1 MGILEISYLTF
12 WWVLLAWLLTKFGL
26 ITSLGFSKIQ
36 ISALFSLKVLVGI
49 GFLLFY
55 ELYYGDKSSTD
66 ALRFYNDGNTLFQV
80 FKSDPITYFKIIL
93 GIDMQSESV
102 VTATNELNNWYKEHL
117 RGVFNDNMT
126 IIRFNALVRLISFD
140 VYHVHTLIV
149 NFVGF
154 LGLAALVKNFKQYGL
169 NQKLTFLSL
178 LLFPGILFWTSG
190 VLKES
195 LLLFT
200 IGFLVH
206 YLFKTL
212 HQFKLKNVGFLIVF
226 LLLSLLIKSYV
237 AFCVLIGFVLLL
249 VYRIIKD
256 TSVATVL
263 YLFLIPI
270 LGIVADKILSL
281 KIPERIY
288 QKQHDFL
295 NELAIS
301 QPGSAFEIFVLEPSW
316 WSLIKNAPYAIGNTL
331 FRPFIWEA
339 HSSISL
345 LASFEV
351 ILLFSIAL
359 ITFRLKQ
366 KVTNEKLKITL
377 FLFISAML
385 ISLIVGWVTP
395 VFGAL
400 VRYKIPALIFILIAF
415 NLIIDYRK
423 IPIISKWLS

>member
-1 MGILEISYLTF
+1 MVRG
-12 WWVLLAWLLTKFGL
+12 
-26 ITSLGFSKIQ
+26 LGFSKIQ
-36 ISALFSLKVLVGI
+36 IGAFFSFKVLVGI

-55 ELYYGDKSSTD
+55 ELYYGDRSSTD
-66 ALRFYNDGNTLFQV
+66 ALRFYDDGNTLFQV

-102 VTATNELNNWYKEHL
+102 ITATNELNNWYKEHL

-140 VYHVHTLIV
+140 VYHVHTLLV
-149 NFVGF
+149 NFLGF
-154 LGLAALVKNFKQYGL
+154 IGLAALVKSFKQFGL

-195 LLLFT
+195 LLIFT
-200 IGFLVH
+200 LGFLVH

-212 HQFKLKNVGFLIVF
+212 HQFNFKNVCFLIVF
-226 LLLSLLIKSYV
+226 ILLSLLVKSYV

-249 VYRIIKD
+249 VYRIIKN
-256 TSVATVL
+256 TKIASIL
-263 YLFLIPI
+263 YLFFIPV
-270 LGIVADKILSL
+270 LGIVADKILFL
-281 KIPERIY
+281 KIPERIF

-295 NELAIS
+295 NEVLIN

-316 WSLIKNAPYAIGNTL
+316 WSLIQNAPNAIGNTL

-345 LASFEV
+345 LASIEV
-351 ILLFSIAL
+351 VLLFLIAL
-359 ITFRLKQ
+359 ITFWLKG

-377 FLFISAML
+377 FLFVSALL

-423 IPIISKWLS
+423 IPMIAKWFS